1 MQDLPVPWT
10 FRQWNP
16 SNLYTIHLI
25 NNTALLLLL
34 QKSFWMC
41 NPTNKESAADLYH
54 KQYWTVNHLNLTA
67 APRTEFPSNIS
78 IFSLITTP
86 TSTSILNNNY
96 RVLIQFRIFKLYQN
110 ERTSL
115 KKSCQKRILSVKNK
129 KFLLRTTSLLRM
141 IPLNPLK
148 LTGSVS
154 CSNIS
159 WTNILL
165 SRDHAEFKINQKV
178 FLRILNP
185 G

>member
-10 FRQWNP
+10 FRHWNP

-41 NPTNKESAADLYH
+41 NLTNKESTADIYH
-54 KQYWTVNHLNLTA
+54 KQYWNENHLNLTA
-67 APRTEFPSNIS
+67 APRIEYPSNIS
-78 IFSLITTP
+78 IFSQITTP
-86 TSTSILNNNY
+86 TSTRILNNNY
-96 RVLIQFRIFKLYQN
+96 RVLIQLIMFKLYQN

-115 KKSCQKRILSVKNK
+115 KKSSQKRTLTVKNK
-129 KFLLRTTSLLRM
+129 KSLLRTTSLQRM

-178 FLRILNP
+178 FFRILNL